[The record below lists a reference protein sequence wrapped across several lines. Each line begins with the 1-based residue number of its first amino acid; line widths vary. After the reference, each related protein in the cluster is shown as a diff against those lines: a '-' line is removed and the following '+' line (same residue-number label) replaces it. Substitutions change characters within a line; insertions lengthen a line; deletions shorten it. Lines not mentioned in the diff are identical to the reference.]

1 MIKPL
6 LKYYDFADGVKAF
19 SSTRKGGVSKGSFGE
34 FNINAFCG
42 DEDLCI
48 AENKKALAEE
58 LCIDVENIIIPHQI
72 HRIECRAIA
81 PEFFALPD
89 KIRMML
95 LDGVDCVLTD
105 IKNLCIGVSTADCIP
120 ILLYDDEHHAVAAVH
135 AGWRGTL
142 NRIAHRAIVEMC
154 NVYKSNPSRIKAVI
168 GPGISMENFEV
179 GDEVYQQFETV
190 GFNMSLISKKYEK
203 WHINLP
209 ECNHIQ
215 LREAGLKDENILMSG
230 ICTFSRSEDYFSA
243 RKLGQHSGRIFSGIM
258 IAE

>member
-1 MIKPL
+1 MIKPV
-6 LKYYDFADGVKAF
+6 LKYYDIADCVKAF
-19 SSTRKGGVSKGSFGE
+19 SSTRKGGVSDGTFGE
-34 FNINAFCG
+34 FNINGFCG
-42 DEDLCI
+42 DDDSCI
-48 AENKKALAEE
+48 AENKKALAAE
-58 LCIDVENIIIPHQI
+58 LSIGVDNIIMPHQI
-72 HRIECRAIA
+72 HRIECRTIA
-81 PEFFALPD
+81 PEFFSMPES
-89 KIRMML
+89 IRKML
-95 LDGVDCVLTD
+95 LEGVDCVLTD

-120 ILLYDDEHHAVAAVH
+120 VLLYDDEHHAIAAVH

-179 GDEVYQQFETV
+179 GDEVYQQFEAV
-190 GFNMSLISKKYEK
+190 GFNMPLISKKYEK

-209 ECNHIQ
+209 ECNRIQ

-258 IAE
+258 ISE

>member
-1 MIKPL
+1 M
-6 LKYYDFADGVKAF
+6 
-19 SSTRKGGVSKGSFGE
+19 
-34 FNINAFCG
+34 
-42 DEDLCI
+42 
-48 AENKKALAEE
+48 
-58 LCIDVENIIIPHQI
+58 NIIKQATYGINDYKIHQREYLYRGFIQVEKVSLTHQLFNKTSYTPNIQRELI
-72 HRIECRAIA
+72 HR
-81 PEFFALPD
+81 PEAA
-89 KIRMML
+89 
-95 LDGVDCVLTD
+95 GV
-105 IKNLCIGVSTADCIP
+105 
-120 ILLYDDEHHAVAAVH
+120 LLYDDEHHAVAAVH

-258 IAE
+258 ISE